1 MRSSFSRFLLIPAL
15 ILVAALVIFIIQLY
29 PQPSKG
35 FDAQR
40 AYQNVKDQVAF
51 GPRLPGSEAHQRTVD
66 WMAAE
71 LRSAG
76 WQVEIQQTT
85 RLGHPIRNVIAR
97 RGTGT
102 PWIILGAHYDSRLVA
117 DRDPDPLKRTQPV
130 PGANDGASGV
140 AVLLEIARV
149 LPSNRSGQ
157 VWLVFFDAEDQG
169 GLPGWDWILGSRAFA
184 ESLATKPDAV
194 VVLDMIGDASLNIYQ
209 EQAST
214 PELTQSIWNVA
225 ASLNY
230 QQYFI
235 PTRKYNILDDHVPFL
250 EAGIKAVDIIDIDYA
265 AWHTTADTPDKVSP
279 QSLMI
284 VGETILKWLENP
296 FPLR

>member
-1 MRSSFSRFLLIPAL
+1 MRSQFSKL
-15 ILVAALVIFIIQLY
+15 ILLPILLLLAAFAIFLVQVAPKPVQ
-29 PQPSKG
+29 G

-66 WMAAE
+66 WISNT

-85 RLGHPIRNVIAR
+85 RLGHPIRNIVAK
-97 RGTGT
+97 RGSGS
-102 PWIILGAHYDSRLVA
+102 PWVILGAHFDTRLVA
-117 DRDPDPLKRTQPV
+117 DRDPDPLKRSQPV

-149 LPSNRSGQ
+149 LPASRPGQ

-169 GLPGWDWILGSRAFA
+169 NLPGWDWILGSRAFA
-184 ESLATKPDAV
+184 ESLTAKPDAV
-194 VVLDMIGDASLNIYQ
+194 VVLDMIGDASLNIHQ
-209 EQAST
+209 EQASN
-214 PELTQSIWNVA
+214 PALTQSIWNTA
-225 ASLNY
+225 AQLKY

-235 PTRKYNILDDHVPFL
+235 ATVKYNILDDHVPFL
-250 EAGIKAVDIIDIDYA
+250 EAGIKAVDIIDIDYT

-279 QSLMI
+279 ESLKI

-296 FPLR
+296 LPLP